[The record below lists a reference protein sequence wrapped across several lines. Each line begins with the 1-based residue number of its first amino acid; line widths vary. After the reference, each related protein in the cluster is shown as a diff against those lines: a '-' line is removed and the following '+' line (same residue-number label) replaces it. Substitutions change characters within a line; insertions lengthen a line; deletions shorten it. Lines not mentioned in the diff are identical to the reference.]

1 MMGNI
6 DMIEWLGYLGSVLVA
21 ISLLMTSIIKLRI
34 INMMGAICFAVY
46 GFTIHAM
53 PVAVINSV
61 IIVINI
67 YFLSRMFLQDT
78 TR

>member
-1 MMGNI
+1 MGNI
-6 DMIEWLGYLGSVLVA
+6 DLIEWLGYLGSVFVA
-21 ISLLMTSIIKLRI
+21 ISLMMTSIIKLRI

-61 IIVINI
+61 LIVINLYYLARI
-67 YFLSRMFLQDT
+67 FLERT
-78 TR
+78 PR

>member
-1 MMGNI
+1 MGNI
-6 DMIEWLGYLGSVLVA
+6 EMIEWLGYLGSVFVA
-21 ISLLMTSIIKLRI
+21 MSLMMTSIIKLRI

-61 IIVINI
+61 LILINLYYLGRI
-67 YFLSRMFLQDT
+67 FLARTS
-78 TR
+78 